1 MYVLS
6 YGISYIHLKSS
17 WLTQDCLEDD
27 SFSTFC
33 LIWPNS
39 ISKKNGEKNLN
50 FSFWIPLDPK
60 PIFNDQVGSGP
71 YAHTTFSSATRCKVS
86 RGPKRSRKTDFQ

>member
-1 MYVLS
+1 MLVDT
-6 YGISYIHLKSS
+6 GV
-17 WLTQDCLEDD
+17 DP
-27 SFSTFC
+27 FSTFC

-39 ISKKNGEKNLN
+39 ISKKNGEKNTN

-71 YAHTTFSSATRCKVS
+71 CAYTKSASRCKVS
-86 RGPKRSRKTDFQ
+86 RGQIMSRKSDLQ